1 MKTRIIFF
9 FLLAALS
16 CSRTALQPL
25 DEIALAPVYPA
36 ASKVSDNGFEQGD
49 MIGVFITRY
58 ESDVPSVLQIGGNW
72 GNNLSLICQGAS
84 WVLLP
89 RVWWADGKFD
99 IYAYYPKSDVTSIED
114 HKFSVSTD
122 QSLPSGP
129 EAVDSYAASDF
140 LWAKA
145 EGVSRTETVPLYFR
159 HKMSKVEVFLHKG
172 EEYEGDIPVDAQVF
186 IHSTVTAAIINLS
199 TGDVV
204 RDQTAGARSIK
215 ARKLSATHFD
225 AIVVPQ
231 RISGRLPIVEI
242 VAGQVSYL
250 FETSILFKSGMTH
263 AIHITLNDNPD
274 KTAIDIGGQI
284 DNWN

>member
-1 MKTRIIFF
+1 MKTRIIL
-9 FLLAALS
+9 FLLLVAVS
-16 CSRTALQPL
+16 CSKNTVLPS
-25 DEIALAPVYPA
+25 DEITLVPVYPA
-36 ASKVSDNGFEQGD
+36 TSKVSDNGFDQGD
-49 MIGVFITRY
+49 KIGVFITRY
-58 ESDVPSVLQIGGNW
+58 ESGIPPVLQIGGNW

-89 RVWWADGKFD
+89 KVWWADGKFD
-99 IYAYYPKSDVTSIED
+99 IYAYYPKSEVTSIED

-129 EAVDSYAASDF
+129 ESEDLYAASDF

-145 EGVSRTETVPLYFR
+145 EGISRMESVPLYFR
-159 HKMSKVEVFLHKG
+159 HKMSKVDVFLHKG

-186 IHSTVTAAIINLS
+186 IHSTVTSAIINIS

-204 RDQTAGARSIK
+204 RDQSAGARSIK
-215 ARKLSATHFD
+215 ARKLSTTHFD

-274 KTAIDIGGQI
+274 KTAIDIGGQM
-284 DNWN
+284 DDWN